1 MYWPQLRPSDRIF
14 LWRYVDPPRSYAG
27 WHFTGTA
34 TGCRVF
40 GDILRALHPERVPSR
55 SVPLSEPAERELSV
69 PDCSAQVIAFDRLRV
84 THTTSAADWSIE
96 EEGSEI
102 ELSLG
107 SDGMTRLLAALDD
120 IRIGRGDYT
129 IGREEQPLWIWW
141 RS

>member
-40 GDILRALHPERVPSR
+40 GDILRMLRPDRVPSR

-69 PDCSAQVIAFDRLRV
+69 PNGPVQFVAFDRLRV
-84 THTTSAADWSIE
+84 THTATAADWSIE

-107 SDGMTRLLAALDD
+107 SDEMIRLLAALDD

-129 IGREEQPLWIWW
+129 IGSEAQPLWIWW